1 MRYARLFVPVV
12 SVLGLTLL
20 AASPSWAQSPQQF
33 APDATRYMALG
44 DSIAAGYKAMPVT
57 NGYAFR
63 LYQDGVFDALP
74 HTLFVNA
81 AVPGATSGDV
91 LMYQVPQAVIPFE
104 SNGFNPAFV
113 TLTVGGDDLLAVLS
127 FAMVHQDDPNAVLA
141 FAQQQI
147 AAFGQNLGGIL
158 TGLRTGLP
166 SAKIFVSNQYTIPEI
181 QALLPITDTVVDN
194 LNATIAQVVTQF
206 PTNVYLVDVHGAFL
220 GRNNLIEGE
229 RPNVS
234 VAEVH
239 PTNAGQRV
247 IEQAFAAVIDE
258 HR

>member
-1 MRYARLFVPVV
+1 MRSFRFVVPVL
-12 SVLGLTLL
+12 SVLGLTILGI
-20 AASPSWAQSPQQF
+20 SPSWAQSPQQF

-81 AVPGATSGDV
+81 AVPGATSTDV
-91 LMYQVPQAVIPFE
+91 LMYQVPQAVIP
-104 SNGFNPAFV
+104 SQSSGFNPGFV
-113 TLTVGGDDLLAVLS
+113 TLTVGGDDLVAVLG
-127 FAMVHQDDPNAVLA
+127 FAMANQNDPNAVLA

-147 AAFGQNLGGIL
+147 ALFGQNLGAIL
-158 TGLRTGLP
+158 AALRTGLP
-166 SAKIFVSNQYTIPEI
+166 AAKIFVSNQYTIPEI
-181 QALLPITDTVVDN
+181 QALLPITDTVVDS
-194 LNATIAQVVTQF
+194 LNATIAQVVGQF
-206 PTNVYLVDVHGAFL
+206 STNVYLVDVHGAFL

-234 VAEVH
+234 IVEVH

-247 IEQAFAAVIDE
+247 IEQAFAAVIAA
-258 HR
+258 HK

>member
-1 MRYARLFVPVV
+1 MRYLRL
-12 SVLGLTLL
+12 SVASIVAVTTL

-81 AVPGATSGDV
+81 AVPGATSRDV
-91 LMYQVPQAVIPFE
+91 LMYQVPQAVIPFQ
-104 SNGFNPAFV
+104 SNGFNPGFV
-113 TLTVGGDDLLAVLS
+113 TLTVGGDDLVS
-127 FAMVHQDDPNAVLA
+127 VVDFAIANQNDPNAVLA

-147 AAFGQNLGGIL
+147 AVFGQNLAGIL

-166 SAKIFVSNQYTIPEI
+166 AAKIFVSNQYTIPEV
-181 QALLPITDTVVDN
+181 QALLPITDTVVDS
-194 LNATIAQVVTQF
+194 LNAAIAQVVAQF
-206 PTNVYLVDVHGAFL
+206 PTNVYLVDVHTAFL
-220 GRNNLIEGE
+220 GRDNLIEDE

-234 VAEVH
+234 VVEVH

-247 IEQAFAAVIDE
+247 IEQAFAAVIAE
-258 HR
+258 HK